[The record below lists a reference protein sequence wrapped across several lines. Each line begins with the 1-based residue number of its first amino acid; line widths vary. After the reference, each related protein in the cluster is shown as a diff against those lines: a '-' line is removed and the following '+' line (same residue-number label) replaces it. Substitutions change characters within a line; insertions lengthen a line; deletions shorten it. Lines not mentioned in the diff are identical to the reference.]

1 MGPKPAGK
9 YLNLICPGRWRFQNE
24 DNQMKKIITLV
35 FLLIAVRLSATSV
48 RLSYNGNPS
57 LAGAVT
63 CSLNDSLR
71 QVTIAPHANLGVA
84 SIVLK
89 RQATT
94 PEVSTSINL
103 VNNDLQTLTIS
114 TTQPNRYVITITLS
128 DGTCYSGVFSIGM
141 SSNNSATY
149 TYDNAGNRNQRTI
162 Q

>member
-1 MGPKPAGK
+1 MKRVMLLFVLLSAGLSVIAGP
-9 YLNLICPGRWRFQNE
+9 
-24 DNQMKKIITLV
+24 
-35 FLLIAVRLSATSV
+35 VRLT
-48 RLSYNGNPS
+48 YNGPAS
-57 LAGAVT
+57 FSGAVT

-84 SIVLK
+84 SIVIK
-89 RQATT
+89 RQSTT

>member
-1 MGPKPAGK
+1 MYKFWI
-9 YLNLICPGRWRFQNE
+9 LTC
-24 DNQMKKIITLV
+24 
-35 FLLIAVRLSATSV
+35 FLCGFTTHLAATPVRLT
-48 RLSYNGNPS
+48 YNGPAS

-63 CSLNDSLR
+63 CSVNDSLR
-71 QVTIAPHANLGVA
+71 QVTIVPHTNLGVA
-84 SIVLK
+84 DIVIK

-94 PEVSTSINL
+94 PVVHTIINL
-103 VNNDLQTLTIS
+103 IDNGIQTLTIS

-128 DGTCYSGVFSIGM
+128 DGTCYSGVFSIGL

>member
-1 MGPKPAGK
+1 MKRVMLLFVLLSAGLSVIAGP
-9 YLNLICPGRWRFQNE
+9 
-24 DNQMKKIITLV
+24 
-35 FLLIAVRLSATSV
+35 VRLT
-48 RLSYNGNPS
+48 YNGPAS
-57 LAGAVT
+57 LSGAVT

-84 SIVLK
+84 SIVIK
-89 RQATT
+89 RQSTT